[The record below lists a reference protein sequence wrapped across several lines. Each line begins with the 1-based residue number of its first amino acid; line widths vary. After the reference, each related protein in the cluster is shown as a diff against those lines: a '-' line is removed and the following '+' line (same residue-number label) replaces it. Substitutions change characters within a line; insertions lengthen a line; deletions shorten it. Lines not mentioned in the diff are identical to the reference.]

1 MKRGDLNFFSF
12 YFLIIDMETEEI
24 MLSKVV
30 ADGLLI
36 KPGDNFLSKV
46 TGKLV
51 MCCDADADHSR
62 ASCAKCVYNS
72 KENFPECSGC
82 SSYIHSLRL
91 VEAGHCTP
99 HFRKDNK
106 NVYFKEVESLY
117 EIPSETISLLKTISY
132 SDMTPLDK
140 FKCEQLL
147 LEALYVSYLTKRNG
161 GTRRR

>member
-1 MKRGDLNFFSF
+1 
-12 YFLIIDMETEEI
+12 METEEI

-62 ASCAKCVYNS
+62 ASCTKCVYNN
-72 KENFPECSGC
+72 KENFPCSGC
-82 SSYIHSLRL
+82 SSYIYPLRL

-99 HFRKDNK
+99 PFRKDNK

-117 EIPSETISLLKTISY
+117 EISSETLSLLKTIDY

-140 FKCEQLL
+140 FKYERLL
-147 LEALYVSYLTKRNG
+147 LEALYVSYMDKRNG
-161 GTRRR
+161 ETKRR